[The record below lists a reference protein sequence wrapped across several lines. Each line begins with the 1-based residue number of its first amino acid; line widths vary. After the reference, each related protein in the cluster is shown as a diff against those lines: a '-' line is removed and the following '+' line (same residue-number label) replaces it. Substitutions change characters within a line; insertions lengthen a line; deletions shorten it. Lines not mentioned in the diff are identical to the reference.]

1 MVGLYLVSKSAEFA
15 SVSRAGASGLAS
27 IAVDG

>member
-1 MVGLYLVSKSAEFA
+1 MVGLYVFSKSAEFA
-15 SVSRAGASGLAS
+15 SVSKAGASGLAS